1 MTKLVNVAIKVRA
14 LPSLQACYGRK
25 FGPKGYGFGGG
36 AGCLNMDH
44 GEKFGNTERVD
55 NRPNDATYL
64 PKTDKGVSL

>member
-1 MTKLVNVAIKVRA
+1 MTKLKVRA
-14 LPSLQACYGRK
+14 LPSTIAGVLRPQVRA
-25 FGPKGYGFGGG
+25 GFGGG